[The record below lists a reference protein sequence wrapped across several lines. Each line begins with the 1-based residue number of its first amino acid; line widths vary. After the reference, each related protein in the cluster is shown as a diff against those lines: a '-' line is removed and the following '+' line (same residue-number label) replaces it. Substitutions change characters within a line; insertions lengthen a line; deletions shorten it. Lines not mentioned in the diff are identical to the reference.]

1 MRFSVPQQPEE
12 KTKLPLLSETL
23 ELVFSVLPELP
34 PSLLL
39 LAGPPVTDPV
49 PAVPV
54 KRIVE
59 EAKNESRLKNVSC
72 WVAWR
77 RSQPGIQ
84 LLGFPFFLR
93 VLTCENV

>member
-1 MRFSVPQQPEE
+1 MRFSVPQQPKE

-39 LAGPPVTDPV
+39 LAGPPGPV
-49 PAVPV
+49 PVPVPV

-59 EAKNESRLKNVSC
+59 EAKE
-72 WVAWR
+72 
-77 RSQPGIQ
+77 
-84 LLGFPFFLR
+84 
-93 VLTCENV
+93 